1 MLFHVLVVQEIFC
14 FTENIFQYETGS
26 YTVQEVLVF
35 EDMSLKRGTRW
46 RDQNTVTI
54 PVKLWVKTLDSAM
67 LC

>member
-1 MLFHVLVVQEIFC
+1 MD
-14 FTENIFQYETGS
+14 S

>member
-1 MLFHVLVVQEIFC
+1 MD
-14 FTENIFQYETGS
+14 S

-54 PVKLWVKTLDSAM
+54 PVKLQVKTLDSAM